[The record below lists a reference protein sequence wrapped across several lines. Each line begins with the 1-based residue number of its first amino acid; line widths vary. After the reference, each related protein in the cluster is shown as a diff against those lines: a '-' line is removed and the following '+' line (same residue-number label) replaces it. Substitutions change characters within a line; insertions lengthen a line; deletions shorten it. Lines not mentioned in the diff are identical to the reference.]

1 MSDTTT
7 AHAPSTL
14 VHQFDDIEQQ
24 RLADTMGMWLFLA
37 TEVLLFGGLFTT
49 FFVYRS
55 MHHEA
60 FIAACQ
66 TLDMVGGGINTGVL
80 LCSSLT
86 MALAVHAA
94 QSADRRKLIA
104 LLLATMV
111 LGLAFLVI
119 KFSEYAHKYHEH
131 HIPIRGMA
139 FHFDGE
145 EHGLDAAHA
154 EETKLF
160 YGLYFA
166 MTGVHAAHMFIGLT
180 ILSIL
185 LVRALRYPTTTENYM
200 PVEISGL
207 YWHLIDLVWIY
218 LYPTLYLIDLH

>member
-1 MSDTTT
+1 MS
-7 AHAPSTL
+7 HASSGHASSAL

-37 TEVLLFGGLFTT
+37 TEVLLFGGLFAT

-60 FIAACQ
+60 FIAAGQ
-66 TLDMVGGGINTGVL
+66 TLDMALGGVNTGIL

-94 QSADRRKLIA
+94 QTANKRQLIA
-104 LLLATMV
+104 LLVATMV
-111 LGLAFLVI
+111 LGAIFLGV
-119 KFSEYAHKYHEH
+119 KGYEYAEKYHHH
-131 HIPIRGMA
+131 HIPG
-139 FHFDGE
+139 FGLPYHFEGPDE
-145 EHGLDAAHA
+145 QQ
-154 EETKLF
+154 TKLF
-160 YGLYFA
+160 FAMYFV
-166 MTGVHAAHMFIGLT
+166 MTGVHAAHMLIGMTILT
-180 ILSIL
+180 ILI
-185 LVRALRYPTTTENYM
+185 VRALRYPTTTENYM

-207 YWHLIDLVWIY
+207 YWHLIDIVWIY